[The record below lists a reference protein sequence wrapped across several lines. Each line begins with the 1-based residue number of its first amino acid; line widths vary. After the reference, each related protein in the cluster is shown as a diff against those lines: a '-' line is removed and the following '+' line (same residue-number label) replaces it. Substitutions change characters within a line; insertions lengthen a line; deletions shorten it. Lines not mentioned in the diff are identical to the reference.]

1 MSNPALEFRPDVTVA
16 TVVERDGRF
25 LMVEETAAGRRVFN
39 QPAGHLEPDE
49 SLVEAAI
56 RETLEETAWR
66 ISVDALLGL
75 YLWQSPVDQKTFL
88 RVAFAGSCCNH
99 EATRQLDEGIIRAIW
114 LNRSEIGTL
123 GPRLRSPLV
132 LRCLDDYLAGVRHPL
147 SLLSH
152 LESMP
157 LEVCA
162 EASR

>member
-1 MSNPALEFRPDVTVA
+1 VEFRPDVTVA

-49 SLVEAAI
+49 SLIEAAI

-66 ISVDALLGL
+66 VSVDALVGL
-75 YLWQSPVDQKTFL
+75 YLWQSPSDRKTFL
-88 RVAFAGSCCNH
+88 RVAFAGSCRSH
-99 EATRQLDEGIIRAIW
+99 EAARELDDGIIRAIW

-152 LESMP
+152 LASLP
-157 LEVCA
+157 PDLRV